1 MEGVYMANFSD
12 FVNQDNDKKIDNKK
26 TKTNEKVSEDDL
38 KKMVDKY
45 SGLSNDELMK
55 EFVRLTTEK
64 KRNGE
69 LGRGE
74 LSNIKNTIMP
84 YLDEKQKSKLNS
96 IIDMVDNV

>member
-1 MEGVYMANFSD
+1 MGNFSD
-12 FVNQDNDKKIDNKK
+12 FVNIENNKK
-26 TKTNEKVSEDDL
+26 MDSKKMDTNEKVSEDNL

-45 SGLSNDELMK
+45 SGLSNDELMR
-55 EFVRLTTEK
+55 EFVKLTTEK

-69 LGRGE
+69 LGKSE

-84 YLDEKQKSKLNS
+84 YLDENQKAKLNS